1 VNNDLW
7 IKIPIALFVG
17 FMIWRMIPAAIHWI
31 KNGPKG
37 SSKEWMNVS
46 MLIGAV
52 VLFIAFLVTTVQN

>member
-7 IKIPIALFVG
+7 FKIPIAILLG
-17 FMIWRMIPAAIHWI
+17 FMIWRMIPTAIDWI

-37 SSKEWMNVS
+37 SSKEWLNVS

-52 VLFIAFLVTTVQN
+52 VLFVAFLVTTVQN